1 MKNKTFPLFI
11 VTLVFVAASSC
22 GDEGDKG
29 KDLEMA
35 ALRAKM
41 AQQGTATVTLSS
53 TATTT
58 VTNHTT
64 TTVTRV
70 QSSTNTNNGGT
81 PTNTDTGTR
90 E

>member
-1 MKNKTFPLFI
+1 MKHKTFPLFI
-11 VTLVFVAASSC
+11 MTLVFVAASSC
-22 GDEGDKG
+22 GDDGADKG

-58 VTNHTT
+58 VTNNTT

-70 QSSTNTNNGGT
+70 QTSNTTNTST
-81 PTNTDTGTR
+81 TTTDTGTTR